1 MNLCPHSIPL
11 DDYCPKC
18 EAIIDRRTRP
28 VSVYTS
34 KDAALDYALDRDEE
48 YERATGEEQMRK
60 YERIMGGGR

>member
-1 MNLCPHSIPL
+1 MRTCEHSIPL

-18 EAIIDRRTRP
+18 EAIERKTKP

-48 YERATGEEQMRK
+48 YERATLEEQGRRDD
-60 YERIMGGGR
+60 RIMGGGR

>member
-18 EAIIDRRTRP
+18 EAIERKTKP
-28 VSVYTS
+28 VPVYKTS
-34 KDAALDYALDRDEE
+34 DFAVDYALDRDEE
-48 YERATGEEQMRK
+48 YERATGDEQMRK